1 MSESNLLINPLPTG
15 WNNYQ
20 FGEVCE
26 RVKDTYKPVEGGTT
40 PYVGLEHLA
49 QGFPAFVDCGIENDV
64 KSSKTAF
71 KIGDILFG
79 KLRSYLRKGAQA
91 DFDGISSTDILVFR
105 AKSRCE
111 SGFLKYLIH
120 CDEFI
125 NHAKSTTSGVQHPRT
140 SWSSLKVFHLSL
152 FPLREQ
158 KKIAYILST
167 VQRAIEAQERII
179 QTTTEL
185 KKSLMHKLF
194 TQGLSNEAQKLT
206 EIGPVPESW
215 EVAKI
220 GTIAK
225 IRSGGTP
232 SRKNPAY
239 WDSGDI
245 NWIKTGE
252 INYSKIVRTEEKIT
266 KTGLED
272 SSAELFPAGTLLI
285 AMYGQ
290 GVTRGKVA
298 ITGIEAA
305 TNQACAAIF
314 PLEEV
319 RTMYLYYFLKYNYDN
334 IRNFAHG
341 TNQKNLSA
349 DLIKS
354 FPLAYPSKVKEQDQ
368 IADTL
373 GIIDRK
379 VSVARSK
386 KSQLQVFFRTS
397 LHELMTAKARIQ
409 DLQFSKQEGNLMYH
423 IGKIPSQFSI
433 SIPED
438 EDGMIGRECPDSN
451 CEGYFKIQ
459 IGTGLKGEDLP
470 CHCPYC
476 GYNAGQ
482 DQFFTQAQIEYAKSV
497 VLNKV
502 SDALIKDL
510 RTMEFDYKPKGD
522 FGIGFSM
529 KVSGKATPIRYYREE
544 NLETE
549 VICNKLS

>member
-1 MSESNLLINPLPTG
+1 M
-15 WNNYQ
+15 
-20 FGEVCE
+20 CE

-79 KLRSYLRKGAQA
+79 KLRPYLRKGAQA

-152 FPLREQ
+152 PPLREQ

-179 QTTTEL
+179 QITTEL

-272 SSAELFPAGTLLI
+272 SSAKLFPAGTLLI

-341 TNQKNLSA
+341 ANQKNLSA

-386 KSQLQVFFRTS
+386 KSQLQVLFRTF

-409 DLQFSKQEGNLMYH
+409 DLQFSKQE
-423 IGKIPSQFSI
+423 
-433 SIPED
+433 
-438 EDGMIGRECPDSN
+438 
-451 CEGYFKIQ
+451 
-459 IGTGLKGEDLP
+459 
-470 CHCPYC
+470 
-476 GYNAGQ
+476 
-482 DQFFTQAQIEYAKSV
+482 
-497 VLNKV
+497 
-502 SDALIKDL
+502 
-510 RTMEFDYKPKGD
+510 
-522 FGIGFSM
+522 
-529 KVSGKATPIRYYREE
+529 
-544 NLETE
+544 
-549 VICNKLS
+549 VI

>member
-1 MSESNLLINPLPTG
+1 MSDSNLMIKPLPTG

-49 QGFPAFVDCGIENDV
+49 QGFPAFVGRGIENDI

-79 KLRSYLRKGAQA
+79 KLRPYLRKGAQA

-105 AKSRCE
+105 AKGRCE

-140 SWSSLKVFHLSL
+140 SWSSLKEFHLSL
-152 FPLREQ
+152 PSLPEQ

-167 VQRAIEAQERII
+167 VQRTIEAQELLI
-179 QTTTEL
+179 QTTSEL
-185 KKSLMHKLF
+185 KKALMHKLF
-194 TQGLSNEAQKLT
+194 TEGLRNEPQKQT
-206 EIGPVPESW
+206 EIGPIPESW
-215 EVAKI
+215 EFAKI
-220 GTIAK
+220 GAITK

-232 SRKNPAY
+232 SRQNPAY
-239 WDSGDI
+239 WDGGDI

-252 INYSKIVRTEEKIT
+252 VDYSKIVRTEERIT
-266 KTGLED
+266 KAGLEN
-272 SSAELFPAGTLLI
+272 SSAKLFPAGTLLI

-319 RTMYLYYFLKYNYDN
+319 RTMYLYYFLEYKYDN

-341 TNQKNLSA
+341 ANQKNLSA

-354 FPLAYPSKVKEQDQ
+354 FPLAYPNKVKEQNE
-368 IADTL
+368 IADIL

-386 KSQLQVFFRTS
+386 KRQLQVLFRIL

-409 DLQFSKQEGNLMYH
+409 NLQFSKQE
-423 IGKIPSQFSI
+423 
-433 SIPED
+433 
-438 EDGMIGRECPDSN
+438 
-451 CEGYFKIQ
+451 
-459 IGTGLKGEDLP
+459 
-470 CHCPYC
+470 
-476 GYNAGQ
+476 
-482 DQFFTQAQIEYAKSV
+482 
-497 VLNKV
+497 
-502 SDALIKDL
+502 
-510 RTMEFDYKPKGD
+510 
-522 FGIGFSM
+522 
-529 KVSGKATPIRYYREE
+529 
-544 NLETE
+544 
-549 VICNKLS
+549 VI